1 MIVDDDETSFG
12 KYNAC
17 KETDELVRRLKE
29 ENKVLELTLL
39 QANNRIL
46 RLENDCYDLRLQV
59 TELLESK
66 VR

>member
-17 KETDELVRRLKE
+17 KETDELVRRLKK
-29 ENKVLELTLL
+29 ENKVLLKLLDESTERIIKLEKEICILLT
-39 QANNRIL
+39 
-46 RLENDCYDLRLQV
+46 
-59 TELLESK
+59 K